1 MEIFCPEE
9 LQSVKEIFQK
19 AEDAIKLIEHIHNL
33 GMVTPAVNE
42 LRYAGNHMFSG
53 LSAVDAESQAEQFDK
68 AERHCQRAI
77 YDAIE
82 VGALDCFTVFDVFA
96 DDYKLVV
103 ISDVCPEYNEIQD
116 LVAGVR
122 DFVKQAQKS
131 EKKDYYEEL
140 ETKYDALKDAV
151 DKLERRRPQ
160 LNAQMALVR
169 RNGKR
174 WGAMFVVAILA
185 IVASASFSYMGQPKS
200 DNSSALKICMQGVV
214 GAKPN
219 SQAAE
224 AMQICEKFVSSN
236 EQGGEKQTEESAD
249 K

>member
-1 MEIFCPEE
+1 
-9 LQSVKEIFQK
+9 
-19 AEDAIKLIEHIHNL
+19 
-33 GMVTPAVNE
+33 
-42 LRYAGNHMFSG
+42 
-53 LSAVDAESQAEQFDK
+53 
-68 AERHCQRAI
+68 
-77 YDAIE
+77 
-82 VGALDCFTVFDVFA
+82 
-96 DDYKLVV
+96 
-103 ISDVCPEYNEIQD
+103 
-116 LVAGVR
+116 
-122 DFVKQAQKS
+122 
-131 EKKDYYEEL
+131 
-140 ETKYDALKDAV
+140 
-151 DKLERRRPQ
+151 
-160 LNAQMALVR
+160 MALVR